1 MMRRMIWIADH
12 ETQKLF
18 ILGLREIIGIAA
30 IKFLKT
36 VVRQKRYF
44 LTTLIPRIILLRT
57 QKPRRSFLTKAGKVK
72 ISRIANAIKVLI
84 IQI

>member
-1 MMRRMIWIADH
+1 MIWIADH

-18 ILGLREIIGIAA
+18 ILRLREIIGIAA

-57 QKPRRSFLTKAGKVK
+57 QKP
-72 ISRIANAIKVLI
+72 
-84 IQI
+84 